1 MMVLGNVMLLLVLE
15 DPVLLPEVVVLG
27 REGPVC
33 ALELGVLAH
42 KSLLLV
48 LERGEVF
55 QFIIEETA
63 DFEFI
68 IEFPARRLASVGI
81 RRWVLRSGSFR
92 VAMVAVVV
100 VVVTVMTNL
109 ELICVLP
116 ARRGTVGIRRW
127 VLRGGSFRVAM
138 VVVVVVMTAAM
149 NTCTTFSYGLSKDRR
164 DGSSSKNECD
174 GKFDLNH
181 F

>member
-33 ALELGVLAH
+33 ALELGVLAL